1 MDTFSCAPM
10 RSDTEVQA
18 CLSVMAQL
26 RPQLPPTLTPADWL
40 ARVRRMEL
48 EGYRLAAARD
58 ATGVAAVAG
67 YRIFDCIARGGKS
80 MYVDDL
86 VTDAARRSRGAGKA
100 LLGWLMDTA
109 RREGCSTFSLDSGV
123 QRYAAHRFYMRE
135 RMSIIA
141 YHFRL
146 EL

>member
-1 MDTFSCAPM
+1 MDAFSCGPM

-18 CLSVMAQL
+18 CLPVMAQL
-26 RPQLPPTLTPADWL
+26 RLQLPPTLTPADWL
-40 ARVRRMEL
+40 ARVRRMED

-67 YRIFDCIARGGKS
+67 YRTFDCIARGGKS

-86 VTDAARRSRGAGKA
+86 VTDAGRRSRGAGKA
-100 LLGWLMDTA
+100 LIGWLMDTA